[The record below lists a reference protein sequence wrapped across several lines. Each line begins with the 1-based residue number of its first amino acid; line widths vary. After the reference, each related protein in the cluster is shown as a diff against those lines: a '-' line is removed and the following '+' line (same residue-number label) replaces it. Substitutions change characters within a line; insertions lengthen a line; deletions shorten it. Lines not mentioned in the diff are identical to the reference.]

1 MQLGVTQDVLVNIE
15 NRLQLVT
22 VVVEYYIGARTPEY
36 WVSAITETGFDLCN
50 HSYGYFKGNVARNTR
65 LRSEKSIVIEM
76 IDVLD
81 VFVNAIENLASEILL
96 TSKQTVVK
104 IEGTDV
110 YSSINGARFFNA
122 ACIRSKQSGQVIS
135 WYEHNVFTQGQLEI
149 EVTRNKDGQLQ
160 FSADENKL
168 YDLIKLRE
176 LHDSKDFQNSKY
188 AFMFYNEV
196 RRLLGIPVK
205 GHPERMSGLMPS
217 DVQE

>member
-22 VVVEYYIGARTPEY
+22 VVVEFYNAARISEY
-36 WVSAITETGFDLCN
+36 FVSAITETGFDLCN
-50 HSYGYFKGNVARNTR
+50 SSHGYFKYHVLRNNK
-65 LRSEKSIVIEM
+65 LRAEKSIVNNM

-81 VFVNAIENLASEILL
+81 SYVASIESNANEFIL
-96 TSKQTVVK
+96 TSKQTVVN
-104 IEGTDV
+104 IRGTNA
-110 YSSINGARFFNA
+110 YGSISDARFFSA
-122 ACIRSKQSGQVIS
+122 ACIRSKQSDQVIS
-135 WYEHNVFTQGQLEI
+135 WYDHDVFTQGQLEI